1 MTRHYTHT
9 SEAVAL
15 AAVASLP
22 SLLGAEAPKSPDA
35 PSPRSMV
42 DAAVVRAIAE
52 QLTKKNVSEIKDAL
66 LAMVRAVDA
75 VIHGP
80 VVDVGRQVGPC
91 SCVPVAWY
99 SEGKMMESVSNDKGV
114 SPDSQPRLLRFT
126 ADGRPCYAMKWRDER
141 TENRREVDYVI
152 REAGE
157 AVVICLLVDCPLR
170 IPGTPDLVSVVFT
183 GQKIIRA
190 ETEWEHAATTWEGG
204 DTDDEGLVR
213 ICSTDCFHAR
223 GEELRQD
230 LTRMIREYRQGTR
243 KCHDLVPSTTLVD
256 PKPKITIETVA
267 EKVDAIHA
275 TAGAIHATA
284 GAIHADTQKLK
295 DSVPAVIDGQAKT
308 IHDHEEELA
317 RLKVI
322 LSQKIA
328 DLFVVYQA
336 IEPGDMKI
344 FLSFIRNGNQV
355 KAAAALGMKEQTLR
369 ARVAKWPLRG
379 AAYARIYA
387 VYHDIK
393 ETPQKPKIAPNYD
406 KTLFENLAG
415 PDVEAHI
422 LKDIAEIIVDMTPAN
437 LEVKRK
443 ELLTKYLV
451 EYAST

>member
-1 MTRHYTHT
+1 M
-9 SEAVAL
+9 
-15 AAVASLP
+15 
-22 SLLGAEAPKSPDA
+22 
-35 PSPRSMV
+35 
-42 DAAVVRAIAE
+42 
-52 QLTKKNVSEIKDAL
+52 
-66 LAMVRAVDA
+66 
-75 VIHGP
+75 
-80 VVDVGRQVGPC
+80 
-91 SCVPVAWY
+91 
-99 SEGKMMESVSNDKGV
+99 EGTVNDKGV

-157 AVVICLLVDCPLR
+157 AVVICLLADCPLR

-190 ETEWEHAATTWEGG
+190 ETEWERAAITWEGG
-204 DTDDEGLVR
+204 EIDDEGLVR

-243 KCHDLVPSTTLVD
+243 KCHDLVPSTTSVD
-256 PKPKITIETVA
+256 PKSKTTLETVA
-267 EKVDAIHA
+267 EKVD
-275 TAGAIHATA
+275 AIHATA

-308 IHDHEEELA
+308 IRDHEEELA

-379 AAYARIYA
+379 AAYARIHA
-387 VYHDIK
+387 VYQDIK
-393 ETPQKPKIAPNYD
+393 ETPQKPTIAPNYD

-422 LKDIAEIIVDMTPAN
+422 FKDIAEIIVDMTPAN
-437 LEVKRK
+437 LEIKRK
-443 ELLTKYLV
+443 ELLTKYLR
-451 EYAST
+451 EYTST